1 MPKTEPAMGSQ
12 IVPVLRTDDDAEAF
26 LMQDLCDFELSQ
38 FKRHHFE
45 FEKKEA
51 QINMRVPQPLLDAVK
66 DRAKSQGIASTR
78 YIRLL
83 MERDIAAK

>member
-1 MPKTEPAMGSQ
+1 
-12 IVPVLRTDDDAEAF
+12 
-26 LMQDLCDFELSQ
+26 MQDLSDLDLSQ

-45 FEKKEA
+45 FDKKQA

-66 DRAKSQGIASTR
+66 ARASASGMPYTR

-83 MERDIAAK
+83 MERDIAAS